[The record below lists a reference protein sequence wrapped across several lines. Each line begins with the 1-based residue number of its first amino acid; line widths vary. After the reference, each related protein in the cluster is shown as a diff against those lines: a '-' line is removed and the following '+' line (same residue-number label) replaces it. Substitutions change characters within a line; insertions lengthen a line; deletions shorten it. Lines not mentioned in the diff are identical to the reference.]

1 MLELI
6 VNIVNKQSA
15 DESDEELVRM
25 VGWGGAAQQRFCM
38 TWITIGMLNP
48 NLALLSEAP

>member
-25 VGWGGAAQQRFCM
+25 VGWGGATLEVLYDMNYNWNAQPKPR
-38 TWITIGMLNP
+38 II
-48 NLALLSEAP
+48 E